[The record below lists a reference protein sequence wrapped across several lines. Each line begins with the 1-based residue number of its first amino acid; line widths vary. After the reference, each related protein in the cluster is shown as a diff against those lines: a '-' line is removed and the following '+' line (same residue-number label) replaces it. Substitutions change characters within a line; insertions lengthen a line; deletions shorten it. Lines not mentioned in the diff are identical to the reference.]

1 MRSLASGGKL
11 LRANMVLMVWV
22 GILLK
27 LGALMGK
34 VCGDSFT
41 KVEEDFLIISPFK
54 LVMVLLFIFG
64 MIVGIRRVV

>member
-1 MRSLASGGKL
+1 MRSLASRGKL
-11 LRANMVLMVWV
+11 LLANMVLMVWV

-54 LVMVLLFIFG
+54 LVMVLLFISG
-64 MIVGIRRVV
+64 MIVGVRRVL

>member
-54 LVMVLLFIFG
+54 LVMVLIFISG
-64 MIVGIRRVV
+64 MIVGIKRVL